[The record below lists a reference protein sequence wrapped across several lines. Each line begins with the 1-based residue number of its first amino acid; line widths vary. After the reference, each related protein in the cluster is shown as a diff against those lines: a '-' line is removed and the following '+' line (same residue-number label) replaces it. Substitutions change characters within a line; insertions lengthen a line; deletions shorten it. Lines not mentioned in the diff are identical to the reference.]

1 MDKRLKVDKTATSC
15 YLKATKEST
24 EGYRK
29 RLQNLLN
36 EIGLTEIL
44 HAKFVVFSRTI
55 DLQKCRFSNCGER
68 LKKMK

>member
-1 MDKRLKVDKTATSC
+1 M
-15 YLKATKEST
+15 
-24 EGYRK
+24 
-29 RLQNLLN
+29 QNLSN

-55 DLQKCRFSNCGER
+55 DLQKWRFSNCGER

>member
-15 YLKATKEST
+15 YLKATKESKG
-24 EGYRK
+24 GYRK

-44 HAKFVVFSRTI
+44 HAKFVVFSRI
-55 DLQKCRFSNCGER
+55 DLQKCRFSNCRER